1 MQAAFFAF
9 KAVEFADPGRPG
21 YRKTSHHQ
29 MSFTMPLHPQLDQKL
44 SKLYAPST
52 RIDDV
57 FKGHDITFVTND
69 HGEPMMLFIGK
80 RKANGAI
87 AGERYVRTIKRQPGS
102 QQVASSHW
110 DLKGKTQ
117 G

>member
-1 MQAAFFAF
+1 
-9 KAVEFADPGRPG
+9 
-21 YRKTSHHQ
+21 
-29 MSFTMPLHPQLDQKL
+29 MPLHPQLDQKL
-44 SKLYAPST
+44 SKLYEPST

-69 HGEPMMLFIGK
+69 QGEPVMLFIGR
-80 RKANGAI
+80 RKPNGAI
-87 AGERYVRTIKRQPGS
+87 AGERYVRTIKRQPGT
-102 QQVASSHW
+102 QQVLSSHW